1 MQLGQ
6 RGGERERGR
15 EGLEEEE
22 KEKLESDDRETESK
36 RGRERRAVL
45 SGQHQLCVSLSPR
58 GSALFCADA
67 HSLLQP

>member
-6 RGGERERGR
+6 RERGR
-15 EGLEEEE
+15 EGGKEGLVEEE

-58 GSALFCADA
+58 GSVLFCADA